1 MKKKTNKKNKN
12 DFKIGII
19 VSGFNKII
27 TNDLLKGSMK
37 ALAEKGVN
45 KTNITVYQVPGAFEI
60 PLLFKLLC
68 EKREDKTDGIIT
80 LGCVVKGETAHF
92 EYVSEPVVHNLNSL
106 SVEYSMPHG
115 FGVLTCYTAE
125 QAFARSQTRI
135 MNEETNKGYESA
147 IAVLKVIELKK
158 SITKFSLNF

>member
-1 MKKKTNKKNKN
+1 MIKKENVKNKT
-12 DFKIGII
+12 DIKIGII
-19 VSGFNKII
+19 VSDFNKII
-27 TNDLLKGSMK
+27 TKDLLKGSMK

-68 EKREDKTDGIIT
+68 EKREDKPDGIVT

-92 EYVSEPVVHNLNSL
+92 EYVSEPVVHNLSSL
-106 SVEYSMPHG
+106 SVEYSMPLG

-125 QAFARSQTRI
+125 QAFARCQI
-135 MNEETNKGYESA
+135 KKINEETNKGYESA
-147 IAVLKVIELKK
+147 IAVLKMIELKK
-158 SITKFSLNF
+158 SITKFSFDF